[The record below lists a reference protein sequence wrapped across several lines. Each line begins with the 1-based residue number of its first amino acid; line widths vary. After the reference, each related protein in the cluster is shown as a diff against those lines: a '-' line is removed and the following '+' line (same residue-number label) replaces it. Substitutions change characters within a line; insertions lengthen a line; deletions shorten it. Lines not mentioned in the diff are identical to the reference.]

1 MRGKRND
8 QGGRWPLGIWF
19 ALVGMSAGTVASFS
33 LIGWTF
39 TRGLYVGGGAEPL
52 EYESETVILEAE
64 VTTGPEGIAGGD
76 APEGL
81 IEPGAVPEFAASP
94 AEPRAER
101 MPEADGGGAPAHD
114 PRDGEPES
122 DETASGE
129 PEPPHLVP
137 VDEDDGGGRDEEALD
152 PGGEQE
158 YPEWDGDRDHDDGE
172 DLHLDLVL
180 EEIGLH
186 LIE

>member
-122 DETASGE
+122 ERRHPARPNRRTSSRSTRTTAAAATKRPSTRAGSRST
-129 PEPPHLVP
+129 PN
-137 VDEDDGGGRDEEALD
+137 GTA
-152 PGGEQE
+152 
-158 YPEWDGDRDHDDGE
+158 
-172 DLHLDLVL
+172 
-180 EEIGLH
+180 IGTTTTARTCTSTSCSRRSAST
-186 LIE
+186 

>member
-1 MRGKRND
+1 VRGRRND

-39 TRGLYVGGGAEPL
+39 TRGLDNGGGAQPL

-64 VTTGPEGIAGGD
+64 PTTGPEGAAGG
-76 APEGL
+76 AVPEGL
-81 IEPGAVPEFAASP
+81 FEPGAVPEFAASP

-101 MPEADGGGAPAHD
+101 MPEADDGNAPAHA
-114 PRDGEPES
+114 PREHEPES
-122 DETASGE
+122 AE
-129 PEPPHLVP
+129 PEPPQLVP
-137 VDEDDGGGRDEEALD
+137 VDEGDGGGEEALE
-152 PGGEQE
+152 PGGE
-158 YPEWDGDRDHDDGE
+158 PDDPDWDGDRDHDDRV

-180 EEIGLH
+180 EEIGLD